1 MSAENQTNVESGIGA
16 FKGLDLIQSQDRC
29 FMFFTMEDILNKMI
43 PNKIREAQETIM
55 LDDDKI
61 IAVMRYFNWNLEK
74 A

>member
-1 MSAENQTNVESGIGA
+1 
-16 FKGLDLIQSQDRC
+16 
-29 FMFFTMEDILNKMI
+29 MEDILNKMI